1 MHRTPSIGQVLI
13 ELTETDST
21 NNYAMHL
28 LSEGMADHGIAVRT
42 DLQRKGKGQ
51 HGNHWVSEEGK
62 NLLFSY
68 VLHTAAFPISRQFM
82 LNIAACVS
90 VADFLIHDLQMS
102 NISIKWPNDI
112 YADNRKMAGILIENV
127 LRGSSWH
134 HAVVGIG
141 LNVNQDVF
149 PDDVLASS
157 VFLETRQHYLVKQI
171 LQDLLVHVNRNYQ
184 LFIEDDDELL
194 KRYNKLLYRREKEI
208 EFSLG
213 ERILTG
219 RITAVG
225 RDGRISIISGGETQM
240 YRHKEIG
247 FV

>member
-1 MHRTPSIGQVLI
+1 
-13 ELTETDST
+13 
-21 NNYAMHL
+21 
-28 LSEGMADHGIAVRT
+28 
-42 DLQRKGKGQ
+42 
-51 HGNHWVSEEGK
+51 
-62 NLLFSY
+62 
-68 VLHTAAFPISRQFM
+68 M